1 MDAFDEMRGPKGMM
15 AGAYQALAE
24 WLYATPPQLLD
35 EKRREAEILLR
46 RTGITFNV
54 YGEEAG
60 SERLILLGII
70 PRSPAPAEWTK
81 LSKGLEQRVRGLDA
95 FLGGIYHEQDIL
107 KAVKIPSAKVL
118 DNALYRPEM
127 QDIEV
132 PAPAPLK
139 PWTDASSI
147 TSVSITSLPPPP
159 AWARMAPGPWEE

>member
-1 MDAFDEMRGPKGMM
+1 MRGHHERPLTHWAPKPSPPAVG
-15 AGAYQALAE
+15 LA
-24 WLYATPPQLLD
+24 WPACFV
-35 EKRREAEILLR
+35 AVLR
-46 RTGITFNV
+46 RCAASPSGLRLPF
-54 YGEEAG
+54 GPSEAN
-60 SERLILLGII
+60 ET
-70 PRSPAPAEWTK
+70 PRKPFGRTLSWIAEWTK

-95 FLGGIYHEQDIL
+95 FLGGIYHEQVIL

-132 PAPAPLK
+132 PVPAPLK

-147 TSVSITSLPPPP
+147 TSISITSLPPPP